1 MGIIRRR
8 SVSRAGAFHD
18 TPQTA
23 SLDRYATLILL
34 TLKRAPLLLIVGT
47 VAAILVAVS
56 VYLFFNAG
64 SASPAAGINGRS
76 KPAKAAPAAEAV
88 NANIGPDVT
97 VKWSG
102 LEPAY
107 KSYKIQVDNDNRLQT
122 DQQAVELYGISIL
135 PRSQIC
141 SYQGGERWACGQ
153 RAYIALLNILGAAPV
168 DCRPQ
173 QTDQPRIVVCRLGG
187 SDIAELM
194 LREGW
199 GTLAKG
205 VSEQRYIDAAT
216 ASFTNKAGMW
226 SLQPSKR

>member
-1 MGIIRRR
+1 MGIIRKR
-8 SVSRAGAFHD
+8 SISRGDAF
-18 TPQTA
+18 QTE

-47 VAAILVAVS
+47 VAVILVAVS

-64 SASPAAGINGRS
+64 SASPGINGRS

-88 NANIGPDVT
+88 NANAGPDVT
-97 VKWSG
+97 VSWSG

-107 KSYKIQVDNDNRLQT
+107 KSYKIQVDNDNSLQT

-135 PRSQIC
+135 TRSQIC

-173 QTDQPRIVVCRLGG
+173 QIDQPRIVVCRLGG

-199 GTLAKG
+199 GTLAGG
-205 VSEQRYIDAAT
+205 VTEQRYRDAAAA
-216 ASFTNKAGMW
+216 ASTNKAGMW
-226 SLQPSKR
+226 SLLPPKR